1 LLHLRSIQVR
11 KFRPWPE
18 QFPYTV
24 PVIASLEELKFRS
37 PVTFLVGENG
47 SGKSTLLEA
56 IACAAGSITV
66 GSEGV
71 ERDRTLNALR
81 ELGKD
86 LKMVW
91 SKRTRKGFFMRSEDF
106 FGFARRMDKVREEM
120 ERSLEEVDE
129 EYKDRSEYARSLAR
143 TSYNRELYEME
154 QRYGEGVD
162 ARSHG
167 ESYLN
172 LFQSRFV
179 PGGLYL
185 LDEPEAPLSPKRQL
199 SFLVLLKE
207 MVEREGQFIIATHS
221 PILMGFPGAE
231 ILNCDSGRLKPVA
244 YEELEHVYITRGFLE
259 HPTLYLRELGLLD

>member
-1 LLHLRSIQVR
+1 MIHLRSIEVR
-11 KFRPWPE
+11 KFKPWPDR
-18 QFPYTV
+18 FPYHV
-24 PVIASLEELKFRS
+24 PVIASLEKIEFHA

-47 SGKSTLLEA
+47 SGKSTLLET

-71 ERDRTLNALR
+71 ERDQSLAVLRALA
-81 ELGKD
+81 KD
-86 LKMVW
+86 MRLVW

-106 FGFARRMDKVREEM
+106 FGFARRMDKAREEM
-120 ERSLEEVDE
+120 QHSLEEVE
-129 EYKDRSEYARSLAR
+129 RVYKNRSQFAREQAR
-143 TSYNRELYEME
+143 MSYQHELSDME
-154 QRYGEGVD
+154 SRYGEGVD

-172 LFQSRFV
+172 LFQGRFI

-199 SFLVLLKE
+199 SLLVMLKE

-221 PILMGFPGAE
+221 PILMGYPGSV
-231 ILNCDSGRLKPVA
+231 ILNCDSGRLEQVQ
-244 YEELEHVYITRGFLE
+244 YEALEHVYITRGFLE
-259 HPTLYLRELGLLD
+259 HPALYLRELGLL